1 MTNVLIIKMSSL
13 GDVIHCLP
21 AIADAAGNCDEIR
34 IDWVVEEAYQAI
46 AEKCEYVDRV
56 IPIALRRWRRRLW
69 DPLVWKEMIQ
79 FRQNLQQKSYDLVID
94 AQGLIKS
101 ALVACV
107 AKGSVTGLAGNSAR
121 EPLGSLLY
129 QTKISVPK
137 DMHAIKRTRLL
148 FSEALKY
155 SYPDQA
161 AEFGLS
167 VGDKE
172 RASQI
177 FLLHGTTWSSKEWPI
192 SQWIRLS
199 EMMVEAD
206 YEPCLTWGNELEK
219 ERCEAIARKVPGVCI
234 IPRLDLEELLS
245 LFAAL
250 AGVVT
255 VDTGLGHL
263 AAALGKPVVS
273 VFGATD
279 PKLTGISG
287 SNVTILSDQG
297 MECVPCRKK
306 LCKYKN
312 YQDSSKIYPPCY
324 ETISAEIV
332 WQKLRQQI
340 ND

>member
-1 MTNVLIIKMSSL
+1 MTDVLIVKMSSL

-21 AIADAAGNCDEIR
+21 AIADAAGNSDEIR

-46 AEKCEYVDRV
+46 PEICEHVDRV

-79 FRQNLQQKSYDLVID
+79 FRQMLKQKSYDLIID

-101 ALVACV
+101 ALVARL

-121 EPLGSLLY
+121 EPLSSLLY
-129 QTKISVPK
+129 QLKISVPK

-148 FSEALKY
+148 FADALKY
-155 SYPDQA
+155 PLPDKA
-161 AEFGLS
+161 AEFGLPI
-167 VGDKE
+167 GDKE

-177 FLLHGTTWSSKEWPI
+177 LLLHGTTWSSKEWPV

-199 EMMVEAD
+199 EMIVKAD
-206 YEPCLTWGNELEK
+206 YEPCVTWGNELEK
-219 ERCEAIARKVPGVCI
+219 ERCETIAREVPGTCI
-234 IPRLDLEELLS
+234 VPRMGLGDLLS
-245 LFAAL
+245 LFTDL

-279 PKLTGISG
+279 PELTGIRG
-287 SNVTILSDQG
+287 SNVTILSDKG
-297 MECVPCRKK
+297 MECVPCRRK

-312 YQDSSKIYPPCY
+312 CRDSSKIYPPCY
-324 ETISAEIV
+324 GTISAEIV